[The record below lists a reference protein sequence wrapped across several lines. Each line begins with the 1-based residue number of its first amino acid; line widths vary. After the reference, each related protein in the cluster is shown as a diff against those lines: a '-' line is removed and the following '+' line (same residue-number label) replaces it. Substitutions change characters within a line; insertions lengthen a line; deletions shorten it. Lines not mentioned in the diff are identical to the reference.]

1 MRTGLL
7 TEQDREKFRQADHAL
22 AAGGKEKAYV
32 QKFYLYMNLTK
43 PSEKLKIY
51 YSKVSAGGK
60 AQRPSYLIQ
69 ELSRL
74 YPELKV
80 QDEEAKKLKEKEL
93 TEKSG
98 VAYLIR
104 GLQEKNLDLTW
115 QELYTWYQKSP
126 EWKAA
131 VDRILR
137 AWYYRRP
144 EDPLSERVARELMER
159 ISKEASREWN
169 GMRPVRVHISLLTAP
184 PEGTA
189 AV

>member
-1 MRTGLL
+1 M
-7 TEQDREKFRQADHAL
+7 
-22 AAGGKEKAYV
+22 
-32 QKFYLYMNLTK
+32 
-43 PSEKLKIY
+43 
-51 YSKVSAGGK
+51 SAGGK

-137 AWYYRRP
+137 AWYY
-144 EDPLSERVARELMER
+144 S
-159 ISKEASREWN
+159 
-169 GMRPVRVHISLLTAP
+169 VRKIHYRNV
-184 PEGTA
+184 
-189 AV
+189 

>member
-80 QDEEAKKLKEKEL
+80 QDEEAKTKGKRTDGEKWSCLSDPWTAGEESGPHLAGIIYLVSEISRMKLRWTGFCAHGTTDVRK
-93 TEKSG
+93 
-98 VAYLIR
+98 IH
-104 GLQEKNLDLTW
+104 
-115 QELYTWYQKSP
+115 
-126 EWKAA
+126 
-131 VDRILR
+131 
-137 AWYYRRP
+137 YRN
-144 EDPLSERVARELMER
+144 V
-159 ISKEASREWN
+159 
-169 GMRPVRVHISLLTAP
+169 
-184 PEGTA
+184 
-189 AV
+189 

>member
-93 TEKSG
+93 TEKGWSCLFDSWDCRRRIWTSPRRNYIPGIRNLRNGTLRWTGFCAHGITG
-98 VAYLIR
+98 VRKIH
-104 GLQEKNLDLTW
+104 
-115 QELYTWYQKSP
+115 
-126 EWKAA
+126 
-131 VDRILR
+131 
-137 AWYYRRP
+137 YRN
-144 EDPLSERVARELMER
+144 V
-159 ISKEASREWN
+159 
-169 GMRPVRVHISLLTAP
+169 
-184 PEGTA
+184 
-189 AV
+189 

>member
-7 TEQDREKFRQADHAL
+7 TEQDREKFRQAAHAL
-22 AAGGKEKAYV
+22 AAGGKENAYV

-80 QDEEAKKLKEKEL
+80 QDEEAKILKE
-93 TEKSG
+93 
-98 VAYLIR
+98 
-104 GLQEKNLDLTW
+104 
-115 QELYTWYQKSP
+115 
-126 EWKAA
+126 
-131 VDRILR
+131 
-137 AWYYRRP
+137 
-144 EDPLSERVARELMER
+144 
-159 ISKEASREWN
+159 
-169 GMRPVRVHISLLTAP
+169 
-184 PEGTA
+184 
-189 AV
+189 